1 MSKII
6 ITIDGPSGS
15 GKSSTAKEVAKKL
28 SYRYINTGLMY
39 RAVTLH
45 MIQHNIDI
53 LDSKQIDLQL
63 YNIDLDFKYDPKT
76 GISNMY
82 LNGKDVM
89 EELYKIHV
97 DSVVAQVSIY
107 KNVRDKV
114 TEIQKTFGDGKGIVI
129 DGRDTAK
136 VFPNAELKIFMT
148 ANIIERTKRRYQ
160 ELIKNKCCNISLQ
173 ELTSS
178 MQQRDKIDKSRE
190 ISPLEKAA
198 DAVEIDNSCCSFQD
212 IVSKILKLA
221 HNAIKKC

>member
-53 LDSKQIDLQL
+53 LDSKQIDSQL
-63 YNIDLDFKYDPKT
+63 YDIDLDFKYDSKT

-89 EELYKIHV
+89 EELYKTPV
-97 DSVVAQVSIY
+97 DSAVAQVSIY
-107 KNVRDKV
+107 KNVRGKV
-114 TEIQKTFGDGKGIVI
+114 TEIQKSFGDSKGMVI

-148 ANIIERTKRRYQ
+148 ADIIERAKRRHQ
-160 ELIKNKCCNISLQ
+160 ELTKNECCNISIQ
-173 ELTSS
+173 ELTSN
-178 MQQRDKIDKSRE
+178 MQQRDSIDKNRK
-190 ISPLEKAA
+190 ISPLEKAT

-221 HNAIKKC
+221 HNAIKAC